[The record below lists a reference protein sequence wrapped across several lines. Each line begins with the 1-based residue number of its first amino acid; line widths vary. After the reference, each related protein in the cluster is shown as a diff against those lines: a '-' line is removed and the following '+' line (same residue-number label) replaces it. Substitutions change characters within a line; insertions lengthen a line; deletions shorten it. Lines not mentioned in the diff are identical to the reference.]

1 MKALATASF
10 AGTAVR
16 EASELGTAVRNGLAG
31 KGPKTLPSRFLYDDL
46 GTALFEAISLL
57 PEYGLTRADERILR
71 QNARAIVARLA
82 SPVTLSEL
90 GSGSGRKTR
99 WILEALAS
107 REPAVYYPIDIS
119 SAALDRCR
127 RELAGIAHARVIP
140 IGGDYR
146 SGLEEVGMRRPRIGR
161 LLLLFLGSTIG
172 NFDREEARAFFEDV
186 RRQLR
191 PGDGWLIGTDLLKAV
206 PTMLAAYND
215 SLGVTAAFN
224 RNLLARVN
232 RNLEAD
238 FQPAWFEHQAR
249 WDAAERRIE
258 MHLVARKAHEVSI
271 RDLGL
276 SVSFRSGESI
286 WTESSYKYEP
296 EEPIRMGVE
305 AGFDCAGQWI
315 DREWPFAETLLV
327 AR

>member
-1 MKALATASF
+1 MRSIATASF
-10 AGTAVR
+10 AGTPAR
-16 EASELGTAVRNGLAG
+16 ETSELGIAVLEGLSG
-31 KGPKTLPSRFLYDDL
+31 NGPKTLPSRFLYDDL

-71 QNARAIVARLA
+71 QNARAIVAKLP

-127 RELAGIAHARVIP
+127 RELAGVARARVVP

-146 SGLEEVGMRRPRIGR
+146 SGLEEVGIRRPRAGR

-172 NFDREEARAFFEDV
+172 NFDRDEARAFFQDV

-191 PGDGWLIGTDLLKAV
+191 PGDGWLIGTDLLKPV
-206 PTMLAAYND
+206 HVMLAAYND

-232 RNLEAD
+232 RDLDAD
-238 FQPAWFEHQAR
+238 FQPAWYEHQAR
-249 WDAAERRIE
+249 WNAAERRIE
-258 MHLVARKAHEVSI
+258 MHLVARKTHEVGI

-296 EEPIRMGVE
+296 EEPIRMGAE
-305 AGFDCAGQWI
+305 AGFACAGQWI
-315 DREWPFAETLLV
+315 DREWPFAETLLI

>member
-1 MKALATASF
+1 MKAMATSSFADARATATSEL
-10 AGTAVR
+10 AVAVR
-16 EASELGTAVRNGLAG
+16 DGLT
-31 KGPKTLPSRFLYDDL
+31 GPGQKTLPSRFLYDDL
-46 GTALFEAISLL
+46 GTVLFEAISLL

-71 QNARAIVARLA
+71 QSARAIVGRLP

-99 WILEALAS
+99 WILEALAA

-127 RELAGIAHARVIP
+127 RELAGVAHARVIP

-146 SGLEEVGMRRPRIGR
+146 SGLEEVGIRRPRKGR

-172 NFDREEARAFFEDV
+172 NFDRAEARAFFEDV
-186 RRQLR
+186 RCHLR

-206 PTMLAAYND
+206 PVMLAAYND
-215 SLGVTAAFN
+215 SLGVTTAFN

-232 RNLEAD
+232 RELGAD
-238 FQPAWFEHQAR
+238 FRPAWFEHQAR
-249 WDAAERRIE
+249 WDATERRIE

-271 RDLGL
+271 PELEI
-276 SVSFRSGESI
+276 SIPFRSGESI
-286 WTESSYKYEP
+286 WTESSYKYEA
-296 EEPIRMGVE
+296 EEPVRMGAE
-305 AGFDCAGQWI
+305 AGFVCAGQWI

>member
-1 MKALATASF
+1 MKAVAAVPFTR
-10 AGTAVR
+10 TAVSKSSDL
-16 EASELGTAVRNGLAG
+16 AIAVRDGLSG
-31 KGPKTLPSRFLYDDL
+31 KGRKTLPSRFLYDDL

-71 QNARAIVARLA
+71 QNARAIVARLP
-82 SPVTLSEL
+82 SPLSLSEL

-127 RELAGIAHARVIP
+127 RELAGVAHARVIP
-140 IGGDYR
+140 IGADYR
-146 SGLEEVGMRRPRIGR
+146 SGLEEVGMRRPRAGR

-172 NFDREEARAFFEDV
+172 NFDRAESRAFLQEV
-186 RRQLR
+186 RAHLR
-191 PGDGWLIGTDLLKAV
+191 PGDGWLIGTDLLKPV
-206 PTMLAAYND
+206 PIMLAAYND

-224 RNLLARVN
+224 RNLLARAN
-232 RNLEAD
+232 RELDAD

-249 WDAAERRIE
+249 WDAEERRIE

-271 RDLGL
+271 RDLGV
-276 SVSFRSGESI
+276 SVRFRAEESI

-296 EEPIRMGVE
+296 EEPIRMGAE

>member
-1 MKALATASF
+1 MKTMATPSF
-10 AGTAVR
+10 ADARGTAP
-16 EASELGTAVRNGLAG
+16 SELAVAVRDGLTG
-31 KGPKTLPSRFLYDDL
+31 RGQKTLPSRFLYDDL

-71 QNARAIVARLA
+71 QNARSIVSRLP
-82 SPVTLSEL
+82 SQVTLSEL

-99 WILEALAS
+99 WILEALAA

-146 SGLEEVGMRRPRIGR
+146 SGLEEVGIRRPRQGR

-172 NFDREEARAFFEDV
+172 NFDRAEAHAFFADV
-186 RRQLR
+186 RRHLR
-191 PGDGWLIGTDLLKAV
+191 PGDGWLIGTDLLKPV
-206 PTMLAAYND
+206 PVMLAAYND

-232 RNLEAD
+232 RELGAD

-258 MHLVARKAHEVSI
+258 MHLVARKAHKVSI
-271 RDLGL
+271 PELEI
-276 SVSFRSGESI
+276 SIPFQSGESI

-296 EEPIRMGVE
+296 EEPVRMGAE
-305 AGFDCAGQWI
+305 AGFVCAGQWI